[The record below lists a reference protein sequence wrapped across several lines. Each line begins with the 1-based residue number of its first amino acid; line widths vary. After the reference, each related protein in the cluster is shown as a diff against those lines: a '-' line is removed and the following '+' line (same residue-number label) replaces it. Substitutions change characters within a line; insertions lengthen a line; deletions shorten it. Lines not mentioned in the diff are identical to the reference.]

1 MNREKN
7 PANIYFYIP
16 KIATPKGARDT
27 DTVNKEVEYS
37 SIWGGCITN
46 GHREIYISII
56 LYQTDGKDVKP
67 VVCTQI

>member
-1 MNREKN
+1 MNREKKT

-37 SIWGGCITN
+37 SI
-46 GHREIYISII
+46 
-56 LYQTDGKDVKP
+56 
-67 VVCTQI
+67 